1 MVQLRAV
8 AQQALEMI
16 VATGLFPHVR
26 LSLRSYPE
34 PSSRQ
39 TSLKNLSL
47 QELRNVELTTASKE
61 PERVWQTPVAIHKLD
76 QDDIRRFGTTT
87 FPDLLR
93 TVPGASAAVC
103 TAA

>member
-16 VATGLFPHVR
+16 VAAGLFPHVR

-47 QELRNVELTTASKE
+47 QKLRNVEVTAASKE
-61 PERVWQTPVAIHKLD
+61 LERVWQTPVAIHVVD
-76 QDDIRRFGTTT
+76 QDDIRRSGATD

-93 TVPGASAAVC
+93 IVPGASAAVC